1 MYRVTCDGFPL
12 LDWRDND
19 LVLAAAK
26 LRLEVNTVGDGS
38 FTIYDSHPY
47 FDKLARLRSV
57 IEVSDETG
65 VIFRGRATGDSI
77 DFDNGMD
84 VDMEG
89 ALAYFNDS
97 LVRPFSFPGD
107 FLQNADY
114 IAAEESGNVIAFF
127 LGWLIDNHNA
137 QVEDFQKLKLGNV
150 TVTDPNN
157 YISRSSSDHASTW
170 DTLRGKLFESSLGG
184 YLCIRY
190 EADGN
195 YIDYLSEFTE
205 TNSQEIAFG
214 ENLLDLTREAEASG
228 IYTAMLPVGALG
240 LTIANLDDGDW
251 SEDIVKSGDTVY
263 SRKAVAQYGWIYAPV
278 SESTWEDVTQEINLL
293 TKAAERLGGNGALL
307 SAVEATAVDLHF
319 TDAQIESLRI
329 YKNVKVHSAP
339 HGLSEIFPLSK
350 LEIDL
355 IDPKRTKITVGKRL
369 PSWTEIAALREEEAK
384 INFSR
389 LSKTDSEIMMEVSK
403 EITALS
409 NGIVETLKDYST
421 RTQTAEMIADEV
433 SKSIDGKLE
442 SYSTR
447 TQTAEAIKDAVKGF
461 INGDEVSNSIE
472 TALDGVKLEANSADG
487 STVITLT
494 GAGTKI
500 KTTTLDITVKS
511 ANINGK
517 LTASQ
522 IETDNLKVK
531 AANITGTLTL
541 GQLPDGVAS
550 LDDLLT
556 ESDITII
563 TENAIRTASI
573 SANQIAAG
581 LLDASAIVMNGIMQI
596 IGEDAI
602 GNTAIGYVGANPAKG
617 AVVLASQNAN
627 VACMANN
634 SAAKLSYHEQKMM
647 WVHSGGCYSSETV
660 QVYSDRT
667 LKNAI
672 SYDLAAE
679 KELFKMLRPCSFVY
693 NNDQDSKKHW
703 GFIAQDFIQ
712 SAEDVG
718 MDAAALAVIGQYD
731 GKYSLGYGEVTAL
744 NTLMI
749 QDVIKR
755 LDAME
760 KVGN

>member
-19 LVLAAAK
+19 LILTAAK

-107 FLQNADY
+107 FLQDADY
-114 IAAEESGNVIAFF
+114 IAAEESGNVISFF
-127 LGWLIDNHNA
+127 LGWLIDNHNE

-157 YISRSSSDHASTW
+157 YISRSNSEHASTW

-447 TQTAEAIKDAVKGF
+447 TQTAEAIKDAVSGF
-461 INGDEVSNSIE
+461 VDGEEVDTIVE
-472 TALDGVKLEANSADG
+472 TALGNISLSVSNGTDSSTLTLKLGETTIKSETIKMTGLVTIAGLKGGTTTIDGACIKTGTIDAERIAVSGGATDLAEILAGLESG
-487 STVITLT
+487 ETVIDGGCIATNSLYANQMHLGGLLAVYDGLKSNIVGGWLGYDDGFDSSEGIGMRYQLNGL
-494 GAGTKI
+494 GAQCVCTDEAARI
-500 KTTTLDITVKS
+500 SFSMKS
-511 ANINGK
+511 GVNILQSGVICK
-517 LTASQ
+517 S
-522 IETDNLKVK
+522 
-531 AANITGTLTL
+531 GTLTL
-541 GQLPDGVAS
+541 DAFSLMQLRFADAGGMVTTYDIDRAGFYPAGSGKTLGTAS
-550 LDDLLT
+550 LPWFDVY
-556 ESDITII
+556 
-563 TENAIRTASI
+563 
-573 SANQIAAG
+573 AAG
-581 LLDASAIVMNGIMQI
+581 TSMAELLERV
-596 IGEDAI
+596 E
-602 GNTAIGYVGANPAKG
+602 
-617 AVVLASQNAN
+617 
-627 VACMANN
+627 
-634 SAAKLSYHEQKMM
+634 
-647 WVHSGGCYSSETV
+647 
-660 QVYSDRT
+660 
-667 LKNAI
+667 
-672 SYDLAAE
+672 
-679 KELFKMLRPCSFVY
+679 
-693 NNDQDSKKHW
+693 
-703 GFIAQDFIQ
+703 
-712 SAEDVG
+712 
-718 MDAAALAVIGQYD
+718 ALEA
-731 GKYSLGYGEVTAL
+731 
-744 NTLMI
+744 
-749 QDVIKR
+749 R
-755 LDAME
+755 
-760 KVGN
+760 